1 MSQGKPTT
9 QTETKPNKMNKSNL
23 NTLLFALGGALKGDK
38 DFVQKAIQLK
48 EMKASKEKKNQQ
60 EEAWKTWKENNLDSI
75 PDTFKSLVNIM
86 DAEQGINLA
95 VKTLE
100 PPKPKTQSEYA
111 AEILNKIRTIPNYQ
125 LTPEDELVLQVLR
138 KADPQTRT
146 IEDISAEALRLQ
158 GMQQTQPGGI
168 KTITTQAEY
177 DALADGEEY
186 ITNGIRYKK
195 GE

>member
-1 MSQGKPTT
+1 MMSAGKPTT
-9 QTETKPNKMNKSNL
+9 QNQKQQKPKKDLTGLGTML
-23 NTLLFALGGALKGDK
+23 IALGGALRGDENFSARALQIK
-38 DFVQKAIQLK
+38 QIADNNKRIKEQEKAW
-48 EMKASKEKKNQQ
+48 E
-60 EEAWKTWKENNLDSI
+60 TWKENNLDIYPESFQNLANLL
-75 PDTFKSLVNIM
+75 T
-86 DAEQGINLA
+86 AEQGIDLA
-95 VKTLE
+95 IKFSQ

-111 AEILNKIRTIPNYQ
+111 ADILNKIRTIPNYQ

-138 KADPQTRT
+138 KADPLTRT
-146 IEDISAEALRLQ
+146 IEGIGAESIT
-158 GMQQTQPGGI
+158 QTQPNTRAI

>member
-1 MSQGKPTT
+1 MSAGKPTT
-9 QTETKPNKMNKSNL
+9 QNQKQQKPKKDLTGLGTML
-23 NTLLFALGGALKGDK
+23 IALGGALRGDENFSARALQIK
-38 DFVQKAIQLK
+38 QIADNNKRIKEQEKAW
-48 EMKASKEKKNQQ
+48 E
-60 EEAWKTWKENNLDSI
+60 TWKENNLDIYPESFQNLANLL
-75 PDTFKSLVNIM
+75 T
-86 DAEQGINLA
+86 AEQGIDLA
-95 VKTLE
+95 IKFSQ

-111 AEILNKIRTIPNYQ
+111 ADILNKIRTIPNYQ

-138 KADPQTRT
+138 KADPLTRT
-146 IEDISAEALRLQ
+146 IEGIGAESIT
-158 GMQQTQPGGI
+158 QTQPNTRAI